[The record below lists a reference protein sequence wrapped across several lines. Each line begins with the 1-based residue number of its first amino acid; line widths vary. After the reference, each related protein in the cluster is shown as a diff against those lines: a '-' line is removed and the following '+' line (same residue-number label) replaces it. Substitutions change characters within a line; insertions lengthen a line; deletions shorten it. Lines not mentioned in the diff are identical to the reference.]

1 MNAATRAA
9 ALYCLT
15 RGHKPLAVHNSF
27 PGLVRHDSV
36 REMTWLGVEGWAIR
50 GGSEIGTNR
59 YLPSETYREPP
70 TETSPSNPANNLKA
84 VAEAFEKYKFDGM
97 LIIGGFEAFHS
108 LTELEKARKDHP
120 AFRIPMVVLPAT
132 ISNNVPGTEFSIGSD
147 TCLNSVIEYC
157 DAIKQSASA
166 SRRRVFV
173 VEVQGGRSGYVATL
187 AGLSIG
193 ALAVYTPEEGIN
205 LRMLAT
211 DIDHL
216 RESFANDQGQ
226 NRAGKLILRNEKASQ
241 TYTTEVISNIIR
253 EEAKGRFESRTAV
266 PGHFLQGG
274 TPSPMDRVRA
284 VRLAIRCIQF
294 IEQRLVGGDSLK
306 DIQTGG
312 FEVEGQNS
320 KPSSTVPSAT
330 ASPPSYRA
338 PTGAAKEIPI
348 DKVDE
353 RLIGS
358 IGNTLEPEEID
369 DGSAAVIGIQGA
381 HVVFTSVR
389 KLQKDDTD
397 WKNRRPKKAYWLGLR
412 GIVDTLSGR
421 VKHD

>member
-1 MNAATRAA
+1 M
-9 ALYCLT
+9 YCIS
-15 RGHKPLAVHNSF
+15 RGHKPLAIHNSF

-36 REMTWLGVEGWAIR
+36 RDMDWIGVEGWAIR

-59 YLPSETYREPP
+59 YLPSQTYKVPP
-70 TETSPSNPANNLKA
+70 TEQNPSVPSENIGH
-84 VAEAFEKYKFDGM
+84 VAEAFERHKFDGL
-97 LIIGGFEAFHS
+97 LIIGGFEAFHALS
-108 LTELEKARKDHP
+108 ELRQARKDH
-120 AFRIPMVVLPAT
+120 AVFRIPMVVLPAT

-205 LRMLAT
+205 LKMLAN

-216 RESFANDQGQ
+216 RQSFASDQGQ
-226 NRAGKLILRNEKASQ
+226 NRAGKLILRNEKASV
-241 TYTTEVISNIIR
+241 TYTTQVISDIIR
-253 EEAKGRFESRTAV
+253 EEANGRFESRTAV

-284 VRLAIRCIQF
+284 VRLAVRCVQF
-294 IEQRLVGGDSLK
+294 LEEKQM
-306 DIQTGG
+306 
-312 FEVEGQNS
+312 
-320 KPSSTVPSAT
+320 SAE
-330 ASPPSYRA
+330 ALMA
-338 PTGAAKEIPI
+338 
-348 DKVDE
+348 DE
-353 RLIGS
+353 L
-358 IGNTLEPEEID
+358 T
-369 DGSAAVIGIQGA
+369 AAVIGIQGA
-381 HVVFTSVR
+381 HVVFSPME
-389 KLQKDDTD
+389 KLEREDTD
-397 WKNRRPKKAYWLGLR
+397 WKNRRPKKAFWLGLR

-421 VKHD
+421 VKE